1 MRFRRKIATIA
12 MSVMC
17 GLGLAACGQQVVAH
31 VKAGDSVHSALTSVF
46 NAPTTQFVVTG
57 QDLPGQA
64 SIADD
69 LFSVVITI
77 SRQSGP
83 GISTATGDH
92 SIDVS
97 INHESTHLVDLR
109 SVDGSEYWRLN
120 LKYIEGLAGPTAFAA
135 ESKTLDGLA
144 SRPGLG
150 FIHDILQGSWVGVS
164 TSTLSSV
171 GRQLAPEV
179 PGAESSISGLQ
190 KASGLALQIEN
201 SWAESVRTWLHV
213 HQTTTHEYSLNLPV
227 RSFAGSILQ
236 SAAKALAKYSNE
248 PSLSP
253 SQLSKTIAK
262 IPTGL
267 SLHAN
272 LWVTQGS
279 VSKLRVLIPD
289 SSGSLLI
296 AVSHPAASVHA
307 PADATMLT
315 AANLTALFGTLSGP
329 LAKALSSNG
338 GGLMS
343 AL

>member
-12 MSVMC
+12 ISVTC

-31 VKAGDSVHSALTSVF
+31 VKAGDSVHAALTSVF
-46 NAPTTQFVVTG
+46 NTPTTQFVVTG

-69 LFSVVITI
+69 LFSVVITV

-83 GISTATGDH
+83 GTSTAIADQ

-97 INHESTHLVDLR
+97 INHESTYLVDLR

-144 SRPGLG
+144 ARPGLG
-150 FIHDILQGSWVGVS
+150 FIHDILLGNWVGVS
-164 TSTLSSV
+164 TSTLYSV
-171 GRQLAPEV
+171 GRQLAPQV
-179 PGAESSISGLQ
+179 PGADSSIAGLQ
-190 KASGLALQIEN
+190 KASGLGLQIES
-201 SWAESVRTWLHV
+201 SWAESVRTWLSI

-236 SAAKALAKYSNE
+236 AAAKALAKYSNE
-248 PSLSP
+248 PFLSP
-253 SQLSKTIAK
+253 SQLSKMIAK
-262 IPTGL
+262 IPADL

-279 VSKLRVLIPD
+279 VSKLRLFIPD

-296 AVSHPAASVHA
+296 AVSHPAASVRA

-315 AANLTALFGTLSGP
+315 AGNLTALFGTLSGP
-329 LAKALSSNG
+329 LAKALGSNG
-338 GGLMS
+338 GGLTS
-343 AL
+343 TL